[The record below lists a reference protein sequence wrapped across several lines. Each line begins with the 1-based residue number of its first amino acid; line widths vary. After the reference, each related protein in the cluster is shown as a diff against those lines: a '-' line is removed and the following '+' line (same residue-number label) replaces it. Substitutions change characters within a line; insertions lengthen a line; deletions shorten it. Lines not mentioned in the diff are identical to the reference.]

1 MQYHVCR
8 KAMVPYTAEQMYA
21 LVYDIASYPE
31 FVPWCVQ
38 GYVASE
44 DKEEVC
50 GVLVFARF
58 GMHYTLKTR
67 NICTKPVKIELNLME
82 GPLDHLYGTW
92 QFNAVAGGCEVV
104 LDLDF
109 KLRSYGL
116 DLVFNN
122 MFDNL
127 TERLVSVFVQ
137 RAEQVYIKSS

>member
-1 MQYHVCR
+1 
-8 KAMVPYTAEQMYA
+8 
-21 LVYDIASYPE
+21 
-31 FVPWCVQ
+31 
-38 GYVASE
+38 
-44 DKEEVC
+44 
-50 GVLVFARF
+50 
-58 GMHYTLKTR
+58 
-67 NICTKPVKIELNLME
+67 ME
-82 GPLDHLYGTW
+82 GPLEHLHGTW

-137 RAEQVYIKSS
+137 RAEQVYIKPS